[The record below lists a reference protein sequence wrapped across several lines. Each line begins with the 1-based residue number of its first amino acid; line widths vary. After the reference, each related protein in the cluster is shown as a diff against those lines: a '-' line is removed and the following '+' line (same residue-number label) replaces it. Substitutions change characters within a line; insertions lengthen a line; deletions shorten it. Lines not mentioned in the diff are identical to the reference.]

1 MLLGVLMV
9 VAPGAGAGDD
19 PTVVG
24 EAIVKRVTIC
34 HRTSAVTNPYRMIE
48 VSVDSIDGSLGDG
61 AHDHTGHGGPAF
73 DPTKAYERP
82 LGPDA
87 WGDIIP
93 PYRWGPDGSDVFPG
107 LNWTAGK
114 DLVSQCGGAPAN
126 PTTITLV
133 KRVQGRAAA
142 TGWSFDFTGLLGRVT
157 LTDSDPT
164 SDVVEVDP
172 NHTYKIVEMNPGG
185 AAVSASCLDATNSQD
200 GTTLSV
206 TVAPGADAVCTFV
219 NDYPGDP
226 TTIRVVKAV
235 TGPERPTEWNFGFTG
250 LDDVRAAACPAGSM
264 AEFCLAHDL
273 PSTPPVTVEPG
284 QFTLAELGHLGPNT
298 RVGCT
303 NVSETANNGGATTF
317 TIAAGADAV
326 CTFTNDYPARYIPQA
341 TGSLSLDKVVT
352 GGARPSAATE
362 YEFTVDCG
370 EADLTDGDEGKVATV
385 RLRANQPPTVFSDL
399 PAGTVCTVTETDDA
413 EATTTTYAVN
423 GGDPIDAESA
433 AATVV
438 ADATQAVV
446 VTNHFATVL
455 SEVEVPA
462 PPAGP
467 QPPVEPEAEI
477 QPDVEVPPRV
487 VEVLPEVGQPEP
499 EGQVVPQ
506 VDEPEP
512 EPKAEVKGEVV
523 TRRLARTGDEHRDL
537 AAFGAGLLVL
547 GAGMVLRSRT
557 RLRRIS

>member
-1 MLLGVLMV
+1 MLVGALMV
-9 VAPGAGAGDD
+9 VAPSAGADGHEP
-19 PTVVG
+19 PTVD
-24 EAIVKRVTIC
+24 KVTIC
-34 HRTSAVTNPYRMIE
+34 HRTNAVTNPYRMIE

-61 AHDHTGHGGPAF
+61 LHDHTGHGGPAF
-73 DPTKAYERP
+73 DATKTYQRP
-82 LGPDA
+82 LSPDA

-93 PYRWGPDGSDVFPG
+93 PYQWGPHEDDFFPG
-107 LNWTAGK
+107 LNWTAGI

-133 KRVQGRAAA
+133 KTVQGSAAP
-142 TGWSFDFTGLLGRVT
+142 TGWSFDFTGLTERVT
-157 LTDSDPT
+157 LTDSDAA
-164 SDVVEVDP
+164 SDAVEVDP
-172 NHTYKIVEMNPGG
+172 NQTYDIVEMNPGE
-185 AAVSASCLDATNSQD
+185 AVVSASCRDAASSQD

-206 TVAPGADAVCTFV
+206 AVAPGADAVCTFV

-226 TTIRVVKAV
+226 TTIRVVKSV

-250 LDDVRAAACPAGSM
+250 LDDVSAADCPAGSI
-264 AEFCLAHDL
+264 AEFCLAHAV
-273 PSTPPVTVEPG
+273 PSTPAVTVEPG

-326 CTFTNDYPARYIPQA
+326 CTFTNDYPARYIPPA

-352 GGARPSAATE
+352 GGARPSATE

-370 EADLTDGDEGKVATV
+370 QADLNGDDEAKVATV
-385 RLRANQPPTVFSDL
+385 RLRADQPPTVFSDL

-413 EATTTTYAVN
+413 EATATAYAVN
-423 GGDPIDAESA
+423 GDSVDAQSA
-433 AATVV
+433 VATVV

-455 SEVEVPA
+455 SEEEVPA
-462 PPAGP
+462 PPARP

-487 VEVLPEVGQPEP
+487 VEPDPDVEAVPEVGQPEP
-499 EGQVVPQ
+499 DGQVVPA
-506 VDEPEP
+506 VGRPET
-512 EPKAEVKGEVV
+512 KVKGDV

-547 GAGMVLRSRT
+547 GAGMVLGSRT
-557 RLRRIS
+557 RFRRISWYH